1 MKKINRTLA
10 LLITAILV
18 IAVSFSSMFEIEAQA
33 ASKKKK
39 TTKKVSAEEQQVI
52 DITKYRDTL
61 IKQGADQ
68 ASIDF
73 ANQSLAIATAAW
85 QKVQAAEAATAAA
98 QAAQT
103 ANATVATQVFPVIF
117 VGDSRMVQMHDALGN
132 TGVYYVAENSKGYNW
147 FVEQGVPQIDAHV
160 GKGTKIVINFG
171 VNDPGNIDKYISY
184 VNTKSAEW
192 RAKGAKVYYATVN
205 PVSENPYTSEAQV
218 NYFNDKLV
226 PGLVGVSIID
236 SNAYL
241 RTNGYRLVDGLHYD
255 GPTYL
260 SLYNYIMSRI

>member
-1 MKKINRTLA
+1 MKKRRIIVGIILTLV
-10 LLITAILV
+10 LI
-18 IAVSFSSMFEIEAQA
+18 IAVSFSSIFEIEAQA

-39 TTKKVSAEEQQVI
+39 TVKKVSAEEQQVI
-52 DITKYRDTL
+52 DLTTYRDSL

-73 ANQSLAIATAAW
+73 ANQALAIATSAW
-85 QKVQAAEAATAAA
+85 QMAQQAEQAKATAA
-98 QAAQT
+98 QANQ
-103 ANATVATQVFPVIF
+103 VATAVFPVIF
-117 VGDSRMVQMHDALGN
+117 VGDSRMVQMHEALGN

-184 VNTKSAEW
+184 VNTKSVEW

-226 PGLVGVSIID
+226 PGLIGVGIID
-236 SNAYL
+236 TNAYL

-255 GPTYL
+255 GPTYF